1 MEVSIV
7 FISLF
12 IVVFGIFYMY
22 YTTRHKERIALI
34 EKDKDVSLFYSEKPT
49 RASSSVGKIVILN
62 IALTSIGI
70 GVGILLGRILVALTG
85 MEEEIAI
92 TASIF
97 LTAGIGLLVGFYVMK
112 KEAKA
117 AAEEAL

>member
-1 MEVSIV
+1 
-7 FISLF
+7 
-12 IVVFGIFYMY
+12 MY

-34 EKDKDVSLFYSEKPT
+34 EKDKDVSLFYSAKPT
-49 RASSSVGKIVILN
+49 RASSQVGKIIILN

-70 GVGILLGRILVALTG
+70 GLGILLGRALVAITG

-117 AAEEAL
+117 EVL

>member
-12 IVVFGIFYMY
+12 IVVFGIFYMH

-34 EKDKDVSLFYSEKPT
+34 EKDKDVSLFYSDRPT
-49 RASSSVGKIVILN
+49 RATSQVWKIIILN
-62 IALTSIGI
+62 LALISI
-70 GVGILLGRILVALTG
+70 GVGLGILFGILLVAITG
-85 MEEEIAI
+85 MQEDIAI

-97 LTAGIGLLVGFYVMK
+97 LTAGAGLLIGFFVTK
-112 KEAKA
+112 KEVK
-117 AAEEAL
+117 